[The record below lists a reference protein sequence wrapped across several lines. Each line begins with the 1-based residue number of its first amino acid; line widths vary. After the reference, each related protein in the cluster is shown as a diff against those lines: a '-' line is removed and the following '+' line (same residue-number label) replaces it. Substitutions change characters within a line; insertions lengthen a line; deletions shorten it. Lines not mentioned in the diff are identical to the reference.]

1 MRLQMKPIHLKL
13 SKPFE
18 KLATTASRF
27 WGNPALPEDMEW
39 PCYRDRDGDELDYV
53 FLSQINLEELA
64 QFDKANP
71 LPASGLLLFFAKIDH
86 YLGHF
91 EYESVG
97 GSISP
102 RDAVRVI
109 YLDSTAGLVEK
120 VLVDDNYNPVSP
132 EELQIGFTYDFDSLR
147 DEDTCLFARPDHRQ
161 WETWD
166 HPYEDWQILLQVD
179 SFSGMDFNL
188 NFMDFGVL
196 DFLISPQAMLA
207 ADFSDVR
214 AIVLSS

>member
-1 MRLQMKPIHLKL
+1 MKPIHLKL
-13 SKPFE
+13 SKPFD
-18 KLATTASRF
+18 KLPVTASRF
-27 WGNPALPEDMEW
+27 WGNPSLPEDMEW
-39 PCYRDRDGDELDYV
+39 PCYTDDDGDELDYV
-53 FLSQINLEELA
+53 FVCQINLKELA
-64 QFDKANP
+64 PYNTAHL
-71 LPASGLLLFFAKIDH
+71 LPSSGLLLFFARIDH

-97 GSISP
+97 GAISP
-102 RDAVRVI
+102 KDAVRII
-109 YLDSTAGLVEK
+109 YLPSTDGLVEK
-120 VLVDDNYNPVSP
+120 VLVDENDNPVSP
-132 EELQIGFTYDFDSLR
+132 EELQISFTYDFDPLR
-147 DEDTCLFARPDHRQ
+147 DEDTCLFARPDHRE

-166 HPYEDWQILLQVD
+166 HPYEDWLILLQVD

-196 DFLISPQAMLA
+196 DFLISPLDLRK